1 MMKEIMPIGS
11 VVRIKAHQYLVAG
24 YTSETKNG
32 TNKLSYILF
41 PWPAGYL
48 SKKKTFLCRTDQ
60 IDEVLYKG
68 YQDDKGQILL
78 AKLNNYQK
86 VDNQNNKVADIVH
99 KEDDYRQKD
108 GLKTAGTIVRL
119 KDNPVLYMIAGYYPK
134 GKKAI
139 KDYFGVV
146 YPFGY
151 RKEKYNSGFDESDIE
166 EVIFNGYQDKAA
178 LSFLV
183 DLPEYMQMAT
193 DVFIEATEH
202 IKNTNDENTINN
214 EQNVSIN
221 LQME

>member
-1 MMKEIMPIGS
+1 MELYRDILNEKYAKKLAAVLMCGLDKRDELMD
-11 VVRIKAHQYLVAG
+11 KAYEESISDPSL
-24 YTSETKNG
+24 TD
-32 TNKLSYILF
+32 
-41 PWPAGYL
+41 

-119 KDNPVLYMIAGYYPK
+119 KDNPVLNMIAGYYPK

-193 DVFIEATEH
+193 DVFIEATQH